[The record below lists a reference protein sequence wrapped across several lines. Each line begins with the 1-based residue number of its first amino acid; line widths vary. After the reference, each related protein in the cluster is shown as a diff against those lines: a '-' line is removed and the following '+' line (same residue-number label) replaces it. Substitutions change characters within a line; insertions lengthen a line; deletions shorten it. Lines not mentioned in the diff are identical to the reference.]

1 MDQNTINNLREALA
15 HSPENVPLRLHLAQ
29 SLAQLFQYTEAEQE
43 FKAVLRLSPQ
53 HQDAKFGLAKTYFQ
67 QERYGVAIVVL
78 EELLQM
84 VPDDERSQL
93 LLCRAHLRN
102 DNKAEAQEAYQALVR
117 ANPTIRDEELD
128 QAFRNFHF
136 DASSSDE
143 LDIDEDALLRSSRP
157 TINFKHVGGMDRVK
171 EEISLKIIKPLE
183 HKELYAAYGKKI
195 GGGILMYGPPGCGKT
210 HLARATAGEIN
221 ADFISVGISDILDM
235 FIGKSEQNLHQLF
248 EQARAKAPCVLFFDE
263 VDALGA
269 SRSDMR
275 QSAGRQ
281 LINQFLAE
289 MDGVEANNDGLLVIG
304 ATNAPWHMDPAFRR
318 PGRFDR
324 ILFVEPPTLQGR
336 EAILQ
341 IMLVGKPLGK
351 VDLAAV
357 AKKTDGFSGADLQAV
372 IDRCIEDKLKA
383 SFSTGIPEPIQTKDL
398 LKSVKDHKPTTR
410 EWFNTARNYA
420 LYANESGL
428 YDDILTYLKVKK

>member
-1 MDQNTINNLREALA
+1 MDQNAINNLREALA
-15 HSPENVPLRLHLAQ
+15 HSPDNIPLRLHLAQ
-29 SLAQLFQYTEAEQE
+29 SLAQLFQYQEAEQE

-53 HQDAKFGLAKTYFQ
+53 HKDAKFGLAKAYFH
-67 QERYGVAIVVL
+67 QEKYGVTIVVI
-78 EELLQM
+78 EELLHLD
-84 VPDDERSQL
+84 PDAENYKL
-93 LLCRAHLRN
+93 LLCRAYLRN
-102 DNKAEAQEAYQALVR
+102 DNKAEAQQAFQELVR
-117 ANPTIRDEELD
+117 ANPTLRDEELD

-136 DASSSDE
+136 DASADA
-143 LDIDEDALLRSSRP
+143 DDGIDEDALRSSRP
-157 TINFKHVGGMDRVK
+157 GINFKHVGGMDRVK
-171 EEISLKIIKPLE
+171 DEISLKIIKPLE

-221 ADFISVGISDILDM
+221 AEFISVGISDILDM
-235 FIGKSEQNLHQLF
+235 WIGSSEKNLHQLF

-281 LINQFLAE
+281 LINQFLSE
-289 MDGVEANNDGLLVIG
+289 LDGVDANNDGLLVIG

-324 ILFVEPPTLQGR
+324 ILFVEPPDQKGR

-341 IMLVGKPLGK
+341 IMLAGKPLGK
-351 VDLAAV
+351 VDLSSV
-357 AKKTDGFSGADLQAV
+357 AKKTEGFSGADLQAV

-383 SFSTGIPEPIQTKDL
+383 SFSTGIPDPIATKDL
-398 LKSVKDHKPTTR
+398 LKAAKVHKATTR

-428 YDDILTYLKVKK
+428 YDDILSYLKVKK

>member
-1 MDQNTINNLREALA
+1 MDQNAINNLREALS
-15 HSPENVPLRLHLAQ
+15 HSPDNIPLRLHLAQ
-29 SLAQLFQYTEAEQE
+29 SLMQLFQYQEAEQE

-53 HQDAKFGLAKTYFQ
+53 HHDAKYGLAEAYFK

-78 EELLQM
+78 EELLQL
-84 VPDDERSQL
+84 VPGTEKYQL
-93 LLCRAHLRN
+93 FLCRAYLRN
-102 DNKAEAQEAYQALVR
+102 DSKAEAQQAYQELVR

-136 DASSSDE
+136 DASTDGSDDTDDDAMSSN
-143 LDIDEDALLRSSRP
+143 RP
-157 TINFKHVGGMDRVK
+157 SINFKHVGGMDRVK

-235 FIGKSEQNLHQLF
+235 WIGSSEKNLRKLF

-281 LINQFLAE
+281 LINQFLSE
-289 MDGVEANNDGLLVIG
+289 LDGVDANNDGLLVIG

-324 ILFVEPPTLQGR
+324 ILFVEPPDQKGR

-341 IMLVGKPLGK
+341 IMLAGKPLGK
-351 VDLAAV
+351 VDLASV

-372 IDRCIEDKLKA
+372 IDRCIEDKLKS
-383 SFSTGIPEPIQTKDL
+383 SFSTGVPEPIGTKDL
-398 LKSVKDHKPTTR
+398 LKAAKIHKPTTR

-428 YDDILTYLKVKK
+428 YDDILSYLKVKK

>member
-1 MDQNTINNLREALA
+1 MDQNAINNLREALA
-15 HSPENVPLRLHLAQ
+15 HSPDNIPLRLHLAQ
-29 SLAQLFQYTEAEQE
+29 SLAQLFQYQEAEQE

-53 HQDAKFGLAKTYFQ
+53 HKDAKFGLAQAYFH
-67 QERYGVAIVVL
+67 QEKYGVTIVVL
-78 EELLQM
+78 EELMQLA
-84 VPDDERSQL
+84 PEAENYKL
-93 LLCRAHLRN
+93 LLCRAYLRN
-102 DNKAEAQEAYQALVR
+102 DNKAEAQQAFQELVR
-117 ANPTIRDEELD
+117 ANPTLRDEELD

-136 DASSSDE
+136 DASADA
-143 LDIDEDALLRSSRP
+143 DDGIDEDALRNSRP

-171 EEISLKIIKPLE
+171 DEISLKIIKPLE

-195 GGGILMYGPPGCGKT
+195 GGSILMYGPPGCGKT

-235 FIGKSEQNLHQLF
+235 WIGSSEKNLHSLF

-281 LINQFLAE
+281 LINQFLSE
-289 MDGVEANNDGLLVIG
+289 LDGVDANNDGVLVIG

-324 ILFVEPPTLQGR
+324 ILFVEPPDQKGR

-341 IMLVGKPLGK
+341 IMLAGKPLGK
-351 VDLAAV
+351 VDLSAV
-357 AKKTDGFSGADLQAV
+357 AKKTEGFSGADLQAV

-383 SFSTGIPEPIQTKDL
+383 SFSSGIPEPIDTKDL
-398 LKSVKDHKPTTR
+398 LKSAKDHKATTR

>member
-1 MDQNTINNLREALA
+1 MDQNAINNLREALA
-15 HSPENVPLRLHLAQ
+15 HSPDNIPLRLHLAQ
-29 SLAQLFQYTEAEQE
+29 SLAQLFQYQEAEQE

-53 HQDAKFGLAKTYFQ
+53 HQEAKFGLAQAYFH
-67 QERYGVAIVVL
+67 QEKYGVTVVVL
-78 EELLQM
+78 EELLQLA
-84 VPDDERSQL
+84 PDAENYKL
-93 LLCRAHLRN
+93 LLCRAYLRN
-102 DNKAEAQEAYQALVR
+102 DNKAEAQQAFQELVR
-117 ANPTIRDEELD
+117 ANPTLRDEELD

-136 DASSSDE
+136 DASADA
-143 LDIDEDALLRSSRP
+143 DDGIDEDALRGSRP
-157 TINFKHVGGMDRVK
+157 SINFKHVGGMDRVK
-171 EEISLKIIKPLE
+171 DEISLKIIKPLE

-235 FIGKSEQNLHQLF
+235 WIGSSEKNLHQLF

-289 MDGVEANNDGLLVIG
+289 LDGVDANNDGLLVIG

-324 ILFVEPPTLQGR
+324 ILFVEPPDQKGR

-341 IMLVGKPLGK
+341 IMLAGKPMGK
-351 VDLAAV
+351 VDLSAV
-357 AKKTDGFSGADLQAV
+357 AKKTEGFSGADLQAV

-383 SFSTGIPEPIQTKDL
+383 SFSSGIPEPIDTKDL
-398 LKSVKDHKPTTR
+398 LKAAKDHKATTR